1 MSPPF
6 VVLTGVS
13 GSGKTTALH
22 ALEDIGFFTVD
33 NLPPQLWG
41 ALVDLL
47 GDEVKGVAV
56 GIDIRARS
64 YLADAPR
71 AVDEL
76 RAAGVVPQVVY
87 LDANDDVLVRRYN
100 FTRRTHP
107 ISQGTLTAD
116 LATER
121 KALEPLRALAEEVID
136 TTTTSA
142 RGLTQKIRER
152 FQTDAGFLLRLVS
165 FGFKRGVPTD
175 ADTVLDVRGLP
186 NPYYDELL
194 RRLPGTDERVQAYV
208 FTPEALET
216 YSQLRSLV
224 RTLVGQASG
233 SAGRSAYTVAIGCTG
248 GQHRSVAVAE
258 RLSHDLAEG
267 LRTVV
272 QHRDLDAA
280 LREHAETPEEA
291 GG

>member
-1 MSPPF
+1 RRAPSFPTRRSSDLRRARRRRAGVPLAARGGSVSPPF

-87 LDANDDVLVRRYN
+87 LDANDDVLVRLHN
-100 FTRRTHP
+100 
-107 ISQGTLTAD
+107 
-116 LATER
+116 
-121 KALEPLRALAEEVID
+121 
-136 TTTTSA
+136 
-142 RGLTQKIRER
+142 
-152 FQTDAGFLLRLVS
+152 
-165 FGFKRGVPTD
+165 
-175 ADTVLDVRGLP
+175 
-186 NPYYDELL
+186 
-194 RRLPGTDERVQAYV
+194 
-208 FTPEALET
+208 
-216 YSQLRSLV
+216 
-224 RTLVGQASG
+224 
-233 SAGRSAYTVAIGCTG
+233 
-248 GQHRSVAVAE
+248 
-258 RLSHDLAEG
+258 
-267 LRTVV
+267 
-272 QHRDLDAA
+272 
-280 LREHAETPEEA
+280 
-291 GG
+291 